1 MRIRDKKILKILL
14 MFTVFIGVLKVS
26 SRYFIVNT
34 THSLPRG
41 IYRLYSPEN
50 TGKGDVVVFDI
61 PDNAEEYVHGRSYVP
76 SIVTTMMK
84 IVASDSIGDEI
95 KIENQELTVNNENW
109 GIIKKYDSQGRKVP
123 ELAIEDLK
131 KENHLLLLSKVEN
144 SFDGRYFG
152 VIPREKIRN
161 KARLVIGF

>member
-1 MRIRDKKILKILL
+1 MQIRDKKIFKILL

-26 SRYFIVNT
+26 SRHFIVNT

-50 TGKGDVVVFDI
+50 IEKGDIVVFDI
-61 PDNAEEYVHGRSYVP
+61 PDSAEEYVHGRNYVP

-84 IVASDSIGDEI
+84 IVASDSLEDNIRIDNG
-95 KIENQELTVNNENW
+95 ELTVNNENW
-109 GIIKKYDSQGRKVP
+109 GAVKKYDSQGRKVP
-123 ELAIEDLK
+123 ELTIENLK

-152 VIPREKIRN
+152 VIPREKIKN
-161 KARLVIGF
+161 KAELVMKF